1 MFSVLQV
8 VPIFEFKLLK
18 ILYIRLKI
26 NTMPLFLDLHDLP
39 EGITAAH
46 VAEMHQAD
54 LDLEHKYNCRGLTY
68 WCDEIR
74 KTAFC
79 LIEAPDQQALID
91 LHENAHGAI
100 PTRIIEV
107 NDTIVES
114 FLGRIEDPEK
124 SKKLKL
130 NIVNEPAFRTLLVV
144 KIKHKT
150 LRATDRN
157 ILNAAIRGYTSSIT
171 AFTTQHNGRL
181 VKKNS
186 NTFLMAFDAVTDAIH
201 CGLKIQESYHPVIT
215 PDLEF
220 KIGICAGIPVTDKA
234 GIFEDTIKTS
244 DYLSD
249 IIKGDFSISADV
261 KDLYEGENQNKPIT
275 EHKTINVLNTNDEVF
290 MMELM
295 TYTEKIWTQT
305 SINVYDFEENLGFSK
320 SKLYRTMMNLVG
332 KSPNMFLRDYRL
344 NKALELLEK
353 QNCNISEIAYQTGFS
368 SPAYFSKC
376 FHKKYGILPS
386 NFITNK

>member
-1 MFSVLQV
+1 
-8 VPIFEFKLLK
+8 
-18 ILYIRLKI
+18 
-26 NTMPLFLDLHDLP
+26 MPLFLDLHDLP
-39 EGITAAH
+39 EGITAKH

-54 LDLEHKYNCRGLTY
+54 LDLEHKYDCRGLTY
-68 WCDEIR
+68 WCDEKR

-79 LIEAPDQQALID
+79 LIDAPNKQALID

-107 NDTIVES
+107 NDIIVES

-124 SKKLKL
+124 SKKISL
-130 NIVNEPAFRTLLVV
+130 NIINDPAFRTLMVV
-144 KIKHKT
+144 KIIRKT
-150 LRATDRN
+150 LRSNDLN
-157 ILNAAIRGYTSSIT
+157 ILKAAIRGYTTSVKT
-171 AFTTQHNGRL
+171 LTTNNNGRL
-181 VKKNS
+181 VKQEA
-186 NTFLMAFDAVTDAIH
+186 NTFLMSFDTVTDAIN
-201 CGLKIQESYHPVIT
+201 CGIDIQESHHKVIT

-220 KIGICAGIPVTDKA
+220 KIGISAGIPVTDKE

-249 IIKGDFSISADV
+249 VAKGGFSITAAV
-261 KDLYEGENQNKPIT
+261 KDLYEGENQNKPLAADKAIA
-275 EHKTINVLNTNDEVF
+275 VLNGADEDF
-290 MMELM
+290 LRQLM
-295 TYTEKIWTQT
+295 TYTEKIWSHTGT
-305 SINVYDFEENLGFSK
+305 NVNDFEENLGYSK

-344 NKALELLEK
+344 NKALELLES
-353 QNCNISEIAYQTGFS
+353 QNCNISEVAYQTGFS

-386 NFITNK
+386 SFISNK

>member
-1 MFSVLQV
+1 
-8 VPIFEFKLLK
+8 
-18 ILYIRLKI
+18 
-26 NTMPLFLDLHDLP
+26 MPLFLDLHDLP
-39 EGITAAH
+39 EGITAEH

-54 LDLEHKYNCRGLTY
+54 LDTEHKYDCRGLTY
-68 WCDEIR
+68 WCDEKR

-79 LIEAPDQQALID
+79 LIEAPNKQALID

-124 SKKLKL
+124 SKKTHL
-130 NIVNEPAFRTLLVV
+130 NIVNEPAFRTLVFV
-144 KIKHKT
+144 KIKRKKIRENDIS
-150 LRATDRN
+150 L
-157 ILNAAIRGYTSSIT
+157 LKVVMRGYTTTINT
-171 AFTTQHNGRL
+171 LTTQHNGRV
-181 VKKNS
+181 VKQDTS
-186 NTFLMAFDAVTDAIH
+186 RFLMSFDVVTDAIT
-201 CGLKIQESYHPVIT
+201 CGVKIQESLHPVII

-220 KIGICAGIPVTDKA
+220 KIGISAGIPVTEKDS
-234 GIFEDTIKTS
+234 IFEDTIKTS

-249 IIKGDFSISADV
+249 VVKGSFSITAEV
-261 KDLYEGENQNKPIT
+261 NDLYEGENQNQPIYKNYGIT
-275 EHKTINVLNTNDEVF
+275 VLNEKDEDF
-290 MMELM
+290 MMDLM
-295 TYTEKIWTQT
+295 TYTEKVWSQT
-305 SINVYDFEENLGFSK
+305 IISVSDFEKNLGYSK

-332 KSPNMFLRDYRL
+332 KSPNIFLRDYRL

-353 QNCNISEIAYQTGFS
+353 QNNNISEIAYQTGFS

-386 NFITNK
+386 NFMG